1 MKTTKQE
8 TKAVVDQEIALDGY
22 LQTLLQDIP
31 ESDLGNDQ
39 LKTRENNNLNPL
51 APVVTENK
59 PSQDNQSENKSV
71 SKQQRPFSPL
81 TVMPEWTQNEFQALF
96 FKLDHLVLATPLT
109 ELSRTI
115 KFNADVTRIPQQPH
129 WFMGLIEDQG
139 DKISV
144 LNTRQLVFGKTCV
157 ENRESPENQF
167 NSVLITQDGSWG
179 LVCDEILS
187 ISKLQ
192 PENVRWRTRRNKRPW
207 LIGTVIDDL
216 AAIVDL
222 NQLVTHKKK
231 NVRNY

>member
-1 MKTTKQE
+1 MKTTKQK
-8 TKAVVDQEIALDGY
+8 TMAVVDQQIALDGY

-31 ESDLGNDQ
+31 ESDSGNDQ
-39 LKTRENNNLNPL
+39 PKTRENRNSIPL
-51 APVVTENK
+51 SPIAT
-59 PSQDNQSENKSV
+59 DNIPKQGNHGANKSV
-71 SKQQRPFSPL
+71 TELQNPFSPL

-115 KFNADVTRIPQQPH
+115 KFNADITRIPEQPH
-129 WFMGLIEDQG
+129 WFMGLIEEQG

-192 PENVRWRTRRNKRPW
+192 PENVRWRTRRYKRPW
-207 LIGTVIDDL
+207 LIGTVIDEL
-216 AAIVDL
+216 TAIVDL
-222 NQLVTHKKK
+222 NQLVPHRKQKEI
-231 NVRNY
+231 